1 MADYAGPVRAM
12 LLGYK
17 EHGAIE
23 LRRPLAGAIAAA
35 VRVIAADMQVDRI
48 ALVPIPST
56 VAARRLRG
64 ADVVLDLAALAASR
78 LRAEGCQ
85 ASAVAALRHCRE
97 VADSAGLSS
106 MQRASNLTGAL
117 STRAGAAAALGDR
130 AVVLV
135 DDLVTTGATL
145 AEAARALRQVGVSP
159 VAAATVAATR
169 RHAELRGQSG
179 PSELGGMGGECWQR
193 HGPTGSARAD

>member
-1 MADYAGPVRAM
+1 M
-12 LLGYK
+12 LLSYK

-23 LRRPLAGAIAAA
+23 LRRPLATAVATSVQAIAANL
-35 VRVIAADMQVDRI
+35 RLDRI

-64 ADVVLDLAALAASR
+64 ADVVLDLATLAATR
-78 LRAEGCQ
+78 LRAAGVR
-85 ASAVAALRHCRE
+85 ASVVTALRHCRE

-117 STRAGAAAALGDR
+117 AARTGSAAALSGR
-130 AVVLV
+130 AVVLI

-145 AEAARALRQVGVSP
+145 AEAARALREVGVAP

-169 RHAELRGQSG
+169 RQAARLGQPR
-179 PSELGGMGGECWQR
+179 PSELGGMGGKSWQT
-193 HGPTGSARAD
+193 HGPTGSARAN